1 VIPTDRFFVKI
12 CGVTTEEDALLAVGL
27 GASAIGFILAPSP
40 RQLAASKVADIVKRL
55 PADTISIGVFRDEA
69 PQRVVDIV
77 NHAGLSGAQLHGHET
92 PATTQY
98 VRERIGMVIKAF
110 PAGSPR
116 LTEADDF
123 GADLV
128 LVDAPTPGSGRL
140 VDFSVLE
147 GLGDASRLVLAGGL
161 TPENVTEAIHRV
173 APFGVDVAT
182 GVESSPGIKDPRKVA
197 AFIAAARAAAPVRPE
212 EPDEPFDWRYR

>member
-1 VIPTDRFFVKI
+1 V
-12 CGVTTEEDALLAVGL
+12 
-27 GASAIGFILAPSP
+27 
-40 RQLAASKVADIVKRL
+40 
-55 PADTISIGVFRDEA
+55 SIGVFRDEA
-69 PQRVVDIV
+69 PQRVVDVV

-92 PATTQY
+92 PAATHY
-98 VRERIGMVIKAF
+98 VRERIGLVIKAF

-116 LTEADDF
+116 LKDAEEF

-140 VDFSVLE
+140 VDFAVLE

-161 TPENVTEAIHRV
+161 TPDNVTEAIHRV

-182 GVESSPGIKDPRKVA
+182 GVESSPGVKDPRKVA
-197 AFIAAARAAAPVRPE
+197 AFIAAARAAAPPPAE
-212 EPDEPFDWRYR
+212 QPDEPFDWRHR